1 MATTLTFQSVILI
14 IGINPYVLVSA
25 EQAGSL
31 RPRWRRPMPVLVQ
44 VNGQPEQPW
53 HINMMPMGNGDFYLY
68 LHGDV
73 RKASNTKVGDRVT
86 VTLGFDSSYING
98 PQHEMPEVLE
108 AAIRTDKTIR
118 SNWLKLPPSRQ
129 KEVLRYI
136 ANLKSQ
142 EAKDRNLVR
151 VLHVLSGA
159 PDHFMGRD
167 WNDGK

>member
-1 MATTLTFQSVILI
+1 MATTLTFRSEILVI
-14 IGINPYVLVSA
+14 GMNPYVLVSA
-25 EQAGSL
+25 EQATSL
-31 RPRWRRPMPVLVQ
+31 KPRWRRPMPVLVQ
-44 VNGQPEQPW
+44 VNGQPKQPW

-73 RKASNTKVGDRVT
+73 RKASSTKVGDRVT
-86 VTLGFDSSYING
+86 VTLEFDSSYKNG
-98 PQHEMPEVLE
+98 PQHEIPAVLE
-108 AAIRTDKTIR
+108 EAIHTDETIK

-136 ANLKSQ
+136 ANLKSK

-151 VLHVLSGA
+151 VLHVLSGE

-167 WNDGK
+167 WVDGK